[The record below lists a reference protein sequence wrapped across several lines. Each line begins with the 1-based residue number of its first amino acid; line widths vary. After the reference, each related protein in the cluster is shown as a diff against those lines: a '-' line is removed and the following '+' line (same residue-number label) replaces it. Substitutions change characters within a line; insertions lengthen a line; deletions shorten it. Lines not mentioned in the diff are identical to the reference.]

1 MENSGKKRRRVREIV
16 VKGVKALLEKLEKK
30 EEGII
35 IEKEKIMSILPH
47 RGDKLLL
54 DKVIITTDKVIGE
67 FKVTEEVCKGH
78 EFEGKLVFRG
88 VDIIEMAAQLLGVWA
103 GQYSE
108 FKGKI
113 AYFKS
118 IVGEVKF
125 IGAIFPFDLVVMKL
139 PVEKEVGTEE
149 EENPRVESFGRPGR
163 LIQRIIGENF
173 IAMVNGQRKAIIS
186 SIGLAVGDIKSLA
199 E

>member
-1 MENSGKKRRRVREIV
+1 MENNKKPRRRVREIV
-16 VKGVKALLEKLEKK
+16 AKGVKVLLEKLEKK

-35 IEKEKIMSILPH
+35 IEKEKIMSILPQ

-54 DKVIITTDKVIGE
+54 DKVTITADKIIGE
-67 FKVTEEVCKGH
+67 FLITEEVCQGH
-78 EFEGKLVFRG
+78 EFGGKLVFRG
-88 VDIIEMAAQLLGVWA
+88 VDIIEMAAQLLGIWA

-113 AYFKS
+113 AYFKN

-125 IGAIFPFDLVVMKL
+125 IGAVFPSDLLVMEL
-139 PVEKEVGTEE
+139 PVEKEVGSEE
-149 EENPRVESFGRPGR
+149 EESPRVEAFGRPGR
-163 LIQRIIGENF
+163 LTQRIIGENF
-173 IAMVNGQRKAIIS
+173 VASVKGQKKAIIS
-186 SIGLAVGDIKSLA
+186 SIGLAVGDIKGLA

>member
-1 MENSGKKRRRVREIV
+1 MENNKKPRRRVREIM

-35 IEKEKIMSILPH
+35 IGKEKIMSILPH

-54 DKVIITTDKVIGE
+54 DKVIITADKIIGE
-67 FKVTEEVCKGH
+67 FKVTKEVCKGH
-78 EFEGKLVFRG
+78 EFDGKLVFRG
-88 VDIIEMAAQLLGVWA
+88 VDTIEMAAQLLGIWA

-113 AYFKS
+113 PYLRD
-118 IVGEVKF
+118 IRGEVKF
-125 IGAIFPFDLVVMKL
+125 IAPVFPSDLLVMEL
-139 PVEKEVGTEE
+139 PVKKEIGSEE
-149 EENPRVESFGRPGR
+149 EESPRVEVSGRPGR
-163 LIQRIIGENF
+163 LTQRIIGEKF
-173 IAMVNGQRKAIIS
+173 VATVNGQHKVIIS
-186 SIGLAVGDIKSLA
+186 SIGLASGVKGLA

>member
-1 MENSGKKRRRVREIV
+1 MENNEKPRRRVREIV
-16 VKGVKALLEKLEKK
+16 AKGVKALLEKLEKK

-54 DKVIITTDKVIGE
+54 DKVIITTNKIIGE

-88 VDIIEMAAQLLGVWA
+88 VDIIEMAAQLLGIWA

-113 AYFKS
+113 AYFKN

-125 IGAIFPFDLVVMKL
+125 IGAVFPPDLLVMEL

-149 EENPRVESFGRPGR
+149 EGNPRVEVFGRPGR
-163 LIQRIIGENF
+163 LTQRIIGENF
-173 IAMVNGQRKAIIS
+173 VATVNGQRKAIIS
-186 SIGLAVGDIKSLA
+186 NIGLAVGDIKGLA